1 MTFYKAHRKLH
12 IWLLADL
19 ILLAA
24 FLLARGHRQWV
35 NGWERFVAAPIR
47 RALGSLCYQV
57 SVSVMEAL
65 YVLAV
70 ILAAAYVVWSIAA
83 VVRAGG
89 RRKRRAYSAVLGAVC
104 AGLSVCAATCLLWG
118 VCYYTDTFQDRSGIR
133 AEEVS
138 LSDLTAVTAWFGS
151 NLAETADQVP
161 RDENGLFD
169 VSLDDIFAES
179 TDIYEGAEELFP
191 FLAFEDRVPKRM
203 FFSKIMSAMNF
214 TGVYFAFTG
223 ESNINVDAPACLIP
237 STIAHELAHQR
248 GIASEQECNFL
259 AVLASTTSGIPEY
272 EYSGWLM
279 GYIHLGNALYGA
291 DQEAWQAIRDSLPDT
306 VRADLAYNNTYWASF
321 ESVAADASQ
330 KFYDTILKGYGQ
342 ADGIRSYGTVVDL
355 LVAYYR
361 DAAMTNG

>member
-1 MTFYKAHRKLH
+1 MK
-12 IWLLADL
+12 
-19 ILLAA
+19 
-24 FLLARGHRQWV
+24 
-35 NGWERFVAAPIR
+35 
-47 RALGSLCYQV
+47 
-57 SVSVMEAL
+57 
-65 YVLAV
+65 
-70 ILAAAYVVWSIAA
+70 
-83 VVRAGG
+83 
-89 RRKRRAYSAVLGAVC
+89 
-104 AGLSVCAATCLLWG
+104 
-118 VCYYTDTFQDRSGIR
+118 
-133 AEEVS
+133 
-138 LSDLTAVTAWFGS
+138 
-151 NLAETADQVP
+151 
-161 RDENGLFD
+161 
-169 VSLDDIFAES
+169 
-179 TDIYEGAEELFP
+179 GAEELFP

-321 ESVAADASQ
+321 EGVAADASQ